1 MLVKALTSFGGKISM
16 GAGEVREILD
26 EEIAKDLLRAGHVVE
41 AKAEKEAEKG
51 KKDKKDQAVEV
62 DNVEIKD
69 ENPDGTVEAVVDG
82 KEETLKPAD
91 KQTAEAVKKK

>member
-41 AKAEKEAEKG
+41 AKAEKESR
-51 KKDKKDQAVEV
+51 
-62 DNVEIKD
+62 
-69 ENPDGTVEAVVDG
+69 
-82 KEETLKPAD
+82 
-91 KQTAEAVKKK
+91 

>member
-41 AKAEKEAEKG
+41 VKAEKAKKPAE
-51 KKDKKDQAVEV
+51 EP
-62 DNVEIKD
+62 KD
-69 ENPDGTVEAVVDG
+69 EPKQEEPAEEPAQESEA
-82 KEETLKPAD
+82 PA
-91 KQTAEAVKKK
+91 KNTKK

>member
-41 AKAEKEAEKG
+41 AKAEKEAEKQADKKAEKA
-51 KKDKKDQAVEV
+51 KKDEAA
-62 DNVEIKD
+62 N
-69 ENPDGTVEAVVDG
+69 DGPAEA
-82 KEETLKPAD
+82 EET
-91 KQTAEAVKKK
+91 AEPDKKK

>member
-41 AKAEKEAEKG
+41 VKAEKAK
-51 KKDKKDQAVEV
+51 
-62 DNVEIKD
+62 
-69 ENPDGTVEAVVDG
+69 
-82 KEETLKPAD
+82 KPAEEPA
-91 KQTAEAVKKK
+91 QESEAPAKNTKK

>member
-41 AKAEKEAEKG
+41 AKAEKQAAKKAEKAKKEEVANDSKAEAEETAEP
-51 KKDKKDQAVEV
+51 DKK
-62 DNVEIKD
+62 K
-69 ENPDGTVEAVVDG
+69 
-82 KEETLKPAD
+82 
-91 KQTAEAVKKK
+91 

>member
-41 AKAEKEAEKG
+41 AKAEKQATKKAEKAKKEEVANDSKAEAE
-51 KKDKKDQAVEV
+51 E
-62 DNVEIKD
+62 
-69 ENPDGTVEAVVDG
+69 
-82 KEETLKPAD
+82 
-91 KQTAEAVKKK
+91 TAESDNKK

>member
-41 AKAEKEAEKG
+41 AKAEKG

-82 KEETLKPAD
+82 KEVTLKPAD

>member
-41 AKAEKEAEKG
+41 AKAEKQAAKKAEKAKKDEAANDGPAEAEETAEP
-51 KKDKKDQAVEV
+51 DKK
-62 DNVEIKD
+62 K
-69 ENPDGTVEAVVDG
+69 
-82 KEETLKPAD
+82 
-91 KQTAEAVKKK
+91 